1 MPFIQEIKRINEKE
15 PFSFKVEFQLGTD
28 SSSKP
33 ITRTEVWTAPEGL
46 SKNEALRSHSPDSR
60 RPGKVFKE
68 LAGQFK
74 MICNKKRAVQKNS
87 SFLFYL

>member
-1 MPFIQEIKRINEKE
+1 MPFIQEIKRTNGNE

-28 SSSKP
+28 SSRKP

-46 SKNEALRSHSPDSR
+46 SKNEATEHSPDSR
-60 RPGKVFKE
+60 RPGKAFKE

-74 MICNKKRAVQKNS
+74 MICNKKRAVLLNS